1 MIKSIICISA
11 GASMGSVLR
20 WVFGLMLNGVFPP
33 IPLGTVAVNLLGGF
47 CIGIAVSAFSAF
59 PHLAPEL
66 RLLVITGFLGGLTT
80 FSTFSA
86 EVGALLQGQRIMTA
100 VAAVTLHVAGS
111 LMMLFLGMGTFAA
124 LRTILR

>member
-33 IPLGTVAVNLLGGF
+33 IPLGTVAANLLGGY
-47 CIGIAVSAFSAF
+47 CIGIAVSAFNAF

-100 VAAVTLHVAGS
+100 VAAITLHVVGS
-111 LMMLFLGMGTFAA
+111 LLMLFLGMGTFAA